1 MKKEASIPYST
12 IAGSLNYWLWRG
24 IGRLAFNRIVVTGK
38 ESLPVGGPVL
48 FVATHRNG
56 ALDAAPYA
64 LAAPDAVPMIS
75 AQLHRLPLGRF
86 LFRGIAVAR
95 AKDKARGIK
104 ADNLGAVEQCVD
116 VLKAGRQLFIMPEG
130 TSTLGH
136 RHLPFNRGAARIVGR
151 AMADGITPSIV
162 PLAVHYEDPTC
173 WQSRAEVLIGEPIRP
188 QTADEMALQQ
198 LISDALETVGA
209 NFADVQTQ
217 RLAEKLA
224 YACTLGTDRSYA
236 RTLKSFERPI
246 PPDLADAAHELEQ
259 VAKDNALFLHQGLPL
274 VPVGSWPLYPAYWLI
289 LAPVI
294 LCFSLLNLPVLTAG
308 YIAGRTLPD
317 DANVVAFWRM
327 AIGLPV
333 ALVWLLIVNVAAISM
348 TEPIRLVCYWAISAA
363 GIMAWYRFRKL
374 SIALGNGLFRPAVK
388 TVLLQ
393 TYRNLLNRMPHV

>member
-1 MKKEASIPYST
+1 MPYST

-24 IGRLAFNRIVVTGK
+24 IGRLALNRIEIIGK
-38 ESLPVGGPVL
+38 ESLPAGGPVL

-64 LAAPDAVPMIS
+64 LAAPKAVPMIS

-104 ADNLGAVEQCVD
+104 ANNLEAMEQCVE
-116 VLKAGRQLFIMPEG
+116 VLKAGGQLFIMPEG
-130 TSTLGH
+130 SSTLGH
-136 RHLPFNRGAARIVGR
+136 RHLPFNRGAARIIGR
-151 AMADGITPSIV
+151 VMADGITPTIV

-173 WQSRAEVLIGEPIRP
+173 WQSRAEVLIGEPIHP
-188 QTADEMALQQ
+188 QTADETALHQ
-198 LISDALETVGA
+198 LISAALETVGA

-236 RTLKSFERPI
+236 RTLKSFEHPI

-274 VPVGSWPLYPAYWLI
+274 VPAGPWPLYLAYWLI

-294 LCFSLLNLPVLTAG
+294 LSFSLLNLPVLAAG

-327 AIGLPV
+327 AIALPV
-333 ALVWLLIVNVAAISM
+333 ASVWLLIVNAGFILM
-348 TEPIRLVCYWAISAA
+348 TEPIWLVCYWAISAA

-393 TYRNLLNRMPHV
+393 TYRNLLNRIPHV